1 MSFPAIL
8 CPSAACVRKL
18 SFGFFFFKNIN
29 CPLARATAGAGSTN
43 QPINQHFEF
52 FIIGGR
58 GERERER
65 TGGKEKKEREKT
77 TRFFFSF
84 YQLSLAFT
92 SFAVRCL
99 GERERVFFLHV
110 RAREQSERQGES
122 YKEREQQHLKKRE
135 GTEKREHR
143 E

>member
-65 TGGKEKKEREKT
+65 KQRD
-77 TRFFFSF
+77 FSF
-84 YQLSLAFT
+84 LFT
-92 SFAVRCL
+92 NFHLLLLVSQFGVWGRENECFFYMCARVNRVRD
-99 GERERVFFLHV
+99 RER
-110 RAREQSERQGES
+110 AI
-122 YKEREQQHLKKRE
+122 KRE
-135 GTEKREHR
+135 SSSI
-143 E
+143 

>member
-65 TGGKEKKEREKT
+65 
-77 TRFFFSF
+77 
-84 YQLSLAFT
+84 
-92 SFAVRCL
+92 
-99 GERERVFFLHV
+99 ERERGGKRKRRERKQRDFSFLFTNFHLLLLVSQFGVWGRENECFFYMCARVNRV
-110 RAREQSERQGES
+110 RDRERAI
-122 YKEREQQHLKKRE
+122 KRE
-135 GTEKREHR
+135 SSSI
-143 E
+143 